1 MPRGEPWLQPCLSR
15 RPSGN
20 HEFSRLIARGTAVFV
35 FGEDRSNEEF
45 PRSKQINWKIFVSDL
60 ILMSIER

>member
-1 MPRGEPWLQPCLSR
+1 MESRGSSPVFRDGLAAITSFLVWLR
-15 RPSGN
+15 
-20 HEFSRLIARGTAVFV
+20 EGTAVFV

-60 ILMSIER
+60 ILVSIER

>member
-1 MPRGEPWLQPCLSR
+1 MESRGSSPVFRDGLAAITSFLVWLR
-15 RPSGN
+15 
-20 HEFSRLIARGTAVFV
+20 EGTAVFV
-35 FGEDRSNEEF
+35 FGEDRSNEF